1 VPWGF
6 LIGNVIVSCLFA
18 GVVLDVCRRRPARKS
33 DRKATV
39 PAGVRKSCLG
49 LSKTQKRKNS
59 ACDIFLLGKEKETHF
74 AHMRGGIDLPGSGI
88 DLPGKSIPRGIEI
101 PGNLIPHPARRIA

>member
-1 VPWGF
+1 VPPPSGKEKRPQ
-6 LIGNVIVSCLFA
+6 GDGA
-18 GVVLDVCRRRPARKS
+18 RRRPEELPGPFQNAE
-33 DRKATV
+33 
-39 PAGVRKSCLG
+39 
-49 LSKTQKRKNS
+49 RKNS

-101 PGNLIPHPARRIA
+101 PGNLIPHPARRTT